1 MIRVVPAIE
10 PAHFDERVR
19 QPGLALIAQLA
30 ESAGSKDAIPPSQFK
45 PYWRRALDDL
55 MASYN
60 RTCAYLSLYIPRVA
74 GTPSVDHMAA
84 KSKAW
89 DRVYEWSNYRLAC
102 LSMNARKGVADVLD
116 PFEISEGWFALELVA
131 FQVVPG
137 HGLPTDV
144 HAQVVETIATLR
156 LSDSNCCEA
165 RAEYATNYWDG
176 KISLSYLRSHA
187 PFVAKELERQGR
199 LRSGQS

>member
-102 LSMNARKGVADVLD
+102 LSMNAAKA
-116 PFEISEGWFALELVA
+116 
-131 FQVVPG
+131 
-137 HGLPTDV
+137 LPTSWIHSRSARDGLRWNWLRSKLCR
-144 HAQVVETIATLR
+144 ATACPPMCMTKWLRPLR
-156 LSDSNCCEA
+156 LC
-165 RAEYATNYWDG
+165 
-176 KISLSYLRSHA
+176 
-187 PFVAKELERQGR
+187 V
-199 LRSGQS
+199 